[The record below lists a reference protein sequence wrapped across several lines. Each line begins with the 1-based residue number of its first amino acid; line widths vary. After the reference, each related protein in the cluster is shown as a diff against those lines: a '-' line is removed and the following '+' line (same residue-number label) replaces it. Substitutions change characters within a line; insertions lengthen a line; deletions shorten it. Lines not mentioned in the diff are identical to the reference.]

1 MRALAEFVMRG
12 RTQAI
17 AVAALGVATLVFA
30 WVSAAIVGLV
40 ALRRGPKDGFTILG
54 WALLPALAVAL
65 FGSDVGPAM
74 ALIGTAVAATVL
86 RSSQSWPLTL
96 MVAVLT
102 GLITAL
108 LLQTVA
114 SGYVEQLLTTFNQF
128 IDELNQRSA
137 ETGAR
142 MAPLG
147 AAQISGL
154 LGFGTVAS
162 TVAALLL
169 ARWWQSMLY
178 NPGGFRSEFHQLRLP
193 LPFAAGLIAIGLG
206 LSGIGP
212 EYRFWAL
219 MCTVPFFVAGFA
231 LVHGVVGL
239 KGWGRFVLVVIYVA
253 WLLIDWAKAAL
264 LLLAL
269 VDSGWNFRAR
279 LAKRPSN

>member
-17 AVAALGVATLVFA
+17 AVAALGIATLIFA
-30 WVSAAIVGLV
+30 WVSAAVVGLV
-40 ALRRGPKDGFTILG
+40 TLRRGPKDGLTILG

-74 ALIGTAVAATVL
+74 ALIGTAIAAWVL
-86 RSSQSWPLTL
+86 RNTQSWALTL

-102 GLITAL
+102 GIATAT
-108 LLQTVA
+108 LLQTIGT
-114 SGYVEQLLTTFNQF
+114 GYVDQLLATFNQF
-128 IDELNQRSA
+128 IDELNRRSA

-142 MAPLG
+142 IAPMT
-147 AAQISGL
+147 AAQVSGL
-154 LGFGTVAS
+154 LGFGAVAS

-169 ARWWQSMLY
+169 ARWWQAMLY
-178 NPGGFRSEFHQLRLP
+178 NPGGFRQEFHQLRLP
-193 LPFAAGLIAIGLG
+193 LPLAAALIAMGLG
-206 LSGIGP
+206 LGGIGP
-212 EYRFWAL
+212 EYRFWVL

-231 LVHGVVGL
+231 LVHGVIGL
-239 KGWGRFVLVVIYVA
+239 KGWGRGTLVVVYLV

-269 VDSGWNFRAR
+269 LDSVLNFRAR
-279 LAKRPSN
+279 LAKRTSN